1 MRKSYIWTIITGCIG
16 FLCINGCSGQVPV
29 ERAKNCM
36 MEESVEASDQVAAQ
50 GSMEMSRQA
59 AMSEAVSEDS
69 QEHVELVQVPEI
81 SIDMCTEQR
90 FSDDWSTETV
100 TVTYHEISVSSESHQ
115 ELADALAAYSQ
126 GRKAQLDKKADE
138 MNVIAQDILDTG
150 TDDFGGMYL
159 HTQVVTK
166 RSDHAIYS
174 IMESECM
181 YGYDTCENVYDGA
194 VFDVNT
200 GKHLE
205 LTDLCEDKNLFLNT
219 IVNQCILDLQAAYTE
234 ANFYDGFEQKI
245 VETIESNTPWY
256 MDAVG
261 LTFIY
266 PNGTVAEME
275 NLQGPM
281 KAHVPYEAIKDMMYE
296 NYLPVDTY
304 GVTAVPVNY
313 PVSICVD
320 GVEKEFCIHRTYT
333 EYDEEHISLSYGT
346 NIMSLNEYV
355 MLKDVYLLK
364 RPTGIY
370 LLYDIDHASDDYET
384 FLYRFT
390 KDSVQEMDKIW
401 ANIDDSN
408 VHGDTFELGFRIDVF
423 GTYTSNQTYYID
435 ENGKFATDE
444 TEYEIK
450 QSTDIKTIVNL
461 PIEKNGKMT
470 TLPAGSMIRIIGTD
484 NQTKA
489 TIVIVSTLEE
499 ATLYFNRNEENSY
512 NIEINGMDQYEC
524 FEMLPYA
531 G

>member
-1 MRKSYIWTIITGCIG
+1 MRKSYTWTIIIGCIG
-16 FLCINGCSGQVPV
+16 FMCINGCSGQVPV

-36 MEESVEASDQVAAQ
+36 MEESVEASDQVTAQ
-50 GSMEMSRQA
+50 ASMEMSEQEA
-59 AMSEAVSEDS
+59 LSESVSEDS
-69 QEHVELVQVPEI
+69 QENVEIVQMPEI
-81 SIDMCTEQR
+81 SIDMCTEHR

-100 TVTYHEISVSSESHQ
+100 TVTYHEISVSSEEHQ

-138 MNVIAQDILDTG
+138 MNVVAQDILDTD
-150 TDDFGGMYL
+150 TDDFWGMYL
-159 HTQVVTK
+159 ETQVVTK

-174 IMESECM
+174 IMELESR
-181 YGYDTCENVYDGA
+181 YGYNINQNLYYGA

-200 GKHLE
+200 GEHLE

-219 IVNQCILDLQAAYTE
+219 IVNQCVLDLQAAYPD
-234 ANFYDGFEQKI
+234 AKFYNSFEQKI
-245 VETIESNTPWY
+245 VETIENNTPWY
-256 MDAVG
+256 MDATG

-266 PNGTVAEME
+266 PNGTIAEME
-275 NLQGPM
+275 NLYDPM
-281 KAHVPYEAIKDMMYE
+281 KAHVPYAVVEKIMKE
-296 NYLPVDTY
+296 KYLPVDSCA
-304 GVTAVPVNY
+304 VTAVPVNY

-333 EYDEEHISLSYGT
+333 EDYSEHISLSYGT
-346 NIMSLNEYV
+346 NIISLNEYV
-355 MLKDVYLLK
+355 MLEDVYLLK
-364 RPTGIY
+364 QESGIY
-370 LLYDIDHASDDYET
+370 LLYEIDYASDDYET

-390 KDSVQEMDKIW
+390 EDSVQEMDKIW

-408 VHGDTFELGFRIDVF
+408 VNGDTFELGFCIDVF

-444 TEYEIK
+444 TEYTIK
-450 QSTDIKTIVNL
+450 QSTDIKSIVNL

-499 ATLYFNRNEENSY
+499 ATLYFNRNEENPY
-512 NIEINGMDQYEC
+512 DIDINGMDQYEC